1 MVIIFSIKGK
11 NYFKDNL
18 IIGGKYMITRKKGY
32 NNCVFYKIQL

>member
-1 MVIIFSIKGK
+1 MMIIFSIKGK

-18 IIGGKYMITRKKGY
+18 IIGGNYMITRKKGY